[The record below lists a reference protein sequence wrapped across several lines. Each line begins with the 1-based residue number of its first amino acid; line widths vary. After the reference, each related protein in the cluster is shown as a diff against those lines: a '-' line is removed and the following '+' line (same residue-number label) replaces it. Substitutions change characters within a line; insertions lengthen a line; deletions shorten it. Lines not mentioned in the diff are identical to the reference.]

1 MEGCDVTELSALGSG
16 AVSSLATV
24 IAGIDADDRSVVDVV
39 AVDVVAV
46 DDLGSGV
53 TDLSCREGGIP
64 KNAAAVD
71 VDVSAALRVLK
82 AGGPVD
88 LLFHAA

>member
-1 MEGCDVTELSALGSG
+1 VEAKVVEGCDVTELSALASG
-16 AVSSLATV
+16 AVSLLATV
-24 IAGIDADDRSVVDVV
+24 IAGIDVDDSVVDVV
-39 AVDVVAV
+39 AF

-53 TDLSCREGGIP
+53 TDLSCCEGGIP